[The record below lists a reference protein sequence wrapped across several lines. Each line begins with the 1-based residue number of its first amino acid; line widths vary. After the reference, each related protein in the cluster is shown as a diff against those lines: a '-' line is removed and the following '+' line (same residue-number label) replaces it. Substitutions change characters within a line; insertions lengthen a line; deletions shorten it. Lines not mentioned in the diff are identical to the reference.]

1 MKSLK
6 KKNYKTKQTKK
17 LKYKKLS
24 GGNNITFEFIDSND
38 YADEEESHLEKIDV
52 SLRNTKTNDN
62 DNTFFKKNALR
73 IMDKPHHVLYMLYE
87 GEIIGIIVGKTT
99 DDNYINISEVEIR
112 PKYLTK
118 EYKDIGIGI
127 SGRRLLTEYINKV
140 ISKYPNI
147 IGFKLFNGGGKK
159 SCFLYYKVFT
169 ELGYKII
176 PDDIDCSKNDYIPM
190 KFESPTSKSPKS
202 KSPRSKSPRSK
213 SPRGKKQGGKYKE
226 MMCSQAIV
234 SAARVKC
241 WKKCKT
247 KKYMADEKALLKMNK
262 QYDAFLAKTCKD
274 DDYECIQKNR
284 KGNPLFDQII
294 QLEAK
299 SGKMSDACMSKH
311 CTKEE
316 LGRLNVCID
325 LGEEQCRAK
334 YADLIKKSKK
344 KILPLADCTRNL

>member
-1 MKSLK
+1 MYMPRKTHRKKNRKLK
-6 KKNYKTKQTKK
+6 KRTY
-17 LKYKKLS
+17 
-24 GGNNITFEFIDSND
+24 
-38 YADEEESHLEKIDV
+38 
-52 SLRNTKTNDN
+52 
-62 DNTFFKKNALR
+62 
-73 IMDKPHHVLYMLYE
+73 
-87 GEIIGIIVGKTT
+87 
-99 DDNYINISEVEIR
+99 
-112 PKYLTK
+112 
-118 EYKDIGIGI
+118 
-127 SGRRLLTEYINKV
+127 
-140 ISKYPNI
+140 
-147 IGFKLFNGGGKK
+147 
-159 SCFLYYKVFT
+159 
-169 ELGYKII
+169 
-176 PDDIDCSKNDYIPM
+176 
-190 KFESPTSKSPKS
+190 
-202 KSPRSKSPRSK
+202 
-213 SPRGKKQGGKYKE
+213 KKQGGKYKE

-234 SAARVKC
+234 NEATRKC
-241 WKKCKT
+241 WEKCKT

>member
-1 MKSLK
+1 
-6 KKNYKTKQTKK
+6 
-17 LKYKKLS
+17 
-24 GGNNITFEFIDSND
+24 
-38 YADEEESHLEKIDV
+38 
-52 SLRNTKTNDN
+52 
-62 DNTFFKKNALR
+62 
-73 IMDKPHHVLYMLYE
+73 MDKPHHVLYMLYE

-112 PKYLTK
+112 PKYLNETYRSK
-118 EYKDIGIGI
+118 GI
-127 SGRRLLTEYINKV
+127 SGRKLLTEYINKV

-147 IGFKLFNGGGKK
+147 SGFKLFNGGGKK
-159 SCFLYYKVFT
+159 SCFLYYKVFG
-169 ELGYKII
+169 ELGYEIK
-176 PDDIDCSKNDYIPM
+176 PASIDCNINDYIPM
-190 KFESPTSKSPKS
+190 RFDSPKS
-202 KSPRSKSPRSK
+202 KSPRSKSPKSK
-213 SPRGKKQGGKYKE
+213 SPRSKKQGGKYKE

-234 SAARVKC
+234 SEPLTTCV
-241 WKKCKT
+241 KKCKT

-284 KGNPLFDQII
+284 EGNPLFDKLIKFEGAI
-294 QLEAK
+294 
-299 SGKMSDACMSKH
+299 GKYKDACMSKH

-316 LGRLNVCID
+316 LGRLDVCID